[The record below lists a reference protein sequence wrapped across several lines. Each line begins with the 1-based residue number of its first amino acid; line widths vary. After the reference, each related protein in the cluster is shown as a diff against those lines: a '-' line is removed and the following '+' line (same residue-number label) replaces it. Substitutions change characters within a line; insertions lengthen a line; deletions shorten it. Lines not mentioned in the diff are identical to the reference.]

1 MICFYNIWYFIGPN
15 YANDKNPTAFP
26 TTFIVASNL
35 WSFSYY
41 FNTCLFCKMCLQ
53 KKLSF
58 YIFCLKECEWIDQQL
73 EIWIA
78 LKDRV
83 KREKDMGEVF
93 FLVWV
98 NKKIPD
104 LFLLV
109 RKTISPCS
117 TSISV
122 LVSQSSTTT
131 TTMFLFVLIRIFSFW
146 KSIRK

>member
-1 MICFYNIWYFIGPN
+1 MLMKRIQLHFLRHF
-15 YANDKNPTAFP
+15 
-26 TTFIVASNL
+26 L
-35 WSFSYY
+35 WLRIYEVFLIISTLACSVKCVY
-41 FNTCLFCKMCLQ
+41 K